1 MQENVG
7 ENNLNKMSVK
17 DGFDDW
23 FSIGMESG
31 KLIQLFF
38 VEATLS
44 NKLGVLTF
52 SVLFYLYILLEVK
65 WQTLLFLPVGFLQLY
80 VLFLILLLLTSF
92 PHEWIRLEV

>member
-7 ENNLNKMSVK
+7 KNNLNKMSVK
-17 DGFDDW
+17 DGLNDW
-23 FSIGMESG
+23 FSKGMESS

-80 VLFLILLLLTSF
+80 LLFLILLILTSF
-92 PHEWIRLEV
+92 PHK